1 LACRLIAGQAER
13 VLGETDV
20 ADKPKDVEHY
30 RRTFYEFSGKAS
42 DISRQLAFAAIAV
55 IWLFK
60 KETPL
65 SIPHDLIVPGVLVVA
80 ALAADLLQYTVG
92 AGIWYTYYR
101 YLELKGISEAPDHS
115 SWLEAPMQVLFW
127 GKLVFVI
134 LAYFLI
140 LQFLLNEFVYA
151 ALPSH

>member
-1 LACRLIAGQAER
+1 MER

-20 ADKPKDVEHY
+20 ADKLKDVEHY
-30 RRTFYEFSGKAS
+30 RKTFYEFSEKAS
-42 DISRQLAFAAIAV
+42 NATRQLAFAAIAV

-60 KETPL
+60 KETPQGQL
-65 SIPHDLIVPGVLVVA
+65 SIPHDLIFPGILVVA

-101 YLELKGISEAPDHS
+101 YLELKGISEVSDHS
-115 SWLEAPMQVLFW
+115 SWLDGPIQVLFW
-127 GKLVFVI
+127 GKIVFVI

-140 LQFLLNEFVYA
+140 LRFLLNEFV
-151 ALPSH
+151 LM

>member
-1 LACRLIAGQAER
+1 LIAGQAEQ

-20 ADKPKDVEHY
+20 ADKPKDVEYY
-30 RRTFYEFSGKAS
+30 RQTFYEFSGKAS
-42 DISRQLAFAAIAV
+42 DASRQLAFAAIAV

-60 KETPL
+60 KETPQGQL
-65 SIPHDLIVPGVLVVA
+65 TIPHELIVPGILVVA

-101 YLELKGISEAPDHS
+101 YLERKGISETADHS
-115 SWLEAPMQVLFW
+115 SWLERPIRVLFW
-127 GKLVFVI
+127 MKVGLVI

-140 LQFLLNEFVYA
+140 LRFLLRAFG
-151 ALPSH
+151 LM

>member
-1 LACRLIAGQAER
+1 LRVGQAVQ

-30 RRTFYEFSGKAS
+30 RQTFYEFSGKAS
-42 DISRQLAFAAIAV
+42 DATRQLAFAAIAV

-60 KETPL
+60 KDAPL
-65 SIPHDLIVPGVLVVA
+65 SIPHDLILPGILVIA

-115 SWLEAPMQVLFW
+115 SWLEGPVLFW
-127 GKLVFVI
+127 GKIVFVI

-140 LQFLLNEFVYA
+140 LRFLLNEFVYA
-151 ALPSH
+151 VLPSR

>member
-1 LACRLIAGQAER
+1 LACRSIAGQAER

-30 RRTFYEFSGKAS
+30 RQTFYEFSGKAS
-42 DISRQLAFAAIAV
+42 NATRQLAFAAIAV

-60 KETPL
+60 KDAPL
-65 SIPHDLIVPGVLVVA
+65 SIPYDLFVPGILVVA
-80 ALAADLLQYTVG
+80 ALTADLLQYSVG

-101 YLELKGISEAPDHS
+101 YLERKGISEITDHS
-115 SWLEAPMQVLFW
+115 AWLERPIRLLFW
-127 GKLVFVI
+127 IKIALVI

-140 LQFLLNEFVYA
+140 LRFLLNEFG
-151 ALPSH
+151 LT

>member
-1 LACRLIAGQAER
+1 
-13 VLGETDV
+13 V

-30 RRTFYEFSGKAS
+30 RQTFYEFSGRAS

-65 SIPHDLIVPGVLVVA
+65 SIPHDLIVPGIFVVA

-92 AGIWYTYYR
+92 AGIWYAYYR
-101 YLELKGISEAPDHS
+101 QLERKGISETADHS
-115 SWLEAPMQVLFW
+115 LWLERPIQVLFW
-127 GKLVFVI
+127 IKIAFVI

-140 LQFLLNEFVYA
+140 LRFLIS
-151 ALPSH
+151 ALSLM